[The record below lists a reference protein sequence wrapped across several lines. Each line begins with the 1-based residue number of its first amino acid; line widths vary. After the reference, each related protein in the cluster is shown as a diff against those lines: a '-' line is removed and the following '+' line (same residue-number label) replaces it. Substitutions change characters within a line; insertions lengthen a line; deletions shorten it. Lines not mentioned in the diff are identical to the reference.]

1 PLVYAFLMKAVL
13 DKNPLDGMLTMLFF
27 GIGTVPAML
36 FSSKIINMISPTSRK
51 SLVKIAGIIVIIFGI
66 LTILRGFGIGHHH

>member
-1 PLVYAFLMKAVL
+1 MKAVL

-27 GIGTVPAML
+27 GVGTIPAML
-36 FSSKIINMISPTSRK
+36 FSSKILSIISPKSRK
-51 SLVKIAGIIVIIFGI
+51 NLVKIAGIIVIIFGI